1 MFKKPEVTSLKLPE
15 VTCLK
20 SRIDIL
26 EKCEIC
32 SRIATKTPDRRHW
45 RRVGV
50 FIVKSEIS
58 YLFPVIVLLTLT
70 WQMLKKTL
78 RSLFMDGV

>member
-45 RRVGV
+45 RRFGV
-50 FIVKSEIS
+50 FIVKSEI
-58 YLFPVIVLLTLT
+58 YLFPVVVLLTLT